1 MFNFRGK
8 RESNLKDRIKKL
20 EDERTELKR
29 EVEDLKIQKKI
40 SEEDIKHMV
49 KMKEEKLD
57 IDYQKKVMEVERGS
71 EKAVAVV
78 KDEYRDK
85 VEANLE
91 KQRLEL
97 KGMYG
102 EILERLPNI
111 AVKLKGD
118 V

>member
-8 RESNLKDRIKKL
+8 EENGLKDRIKKL
-20 EDERTELKR
+20 EDERIELKR

-49 KMKEEKLD
+49 KMKEERLALD
-57 IDYQKKVMEVERGS
+57 YEKKVAEVERAK
-71 EKAVAVV
+71 EKDVAAE
-78 KDEYRDK
+78 KDKYRDK
-85 VEANLE
+85 VEASLE
-91 KQRLEL
+91 TQRLEL
-97 KGMYG
+97 RGMYG

-111 AVKLKGD
+111 AVKLRGE